1 MRFQN
6 KVIAGLAGLFGI
18 LGASVASASS
28 LEEIA
33 ASTYML
39 YGASSPHC
47 SAVAVSPTQFMTAQ
61 HCVEDTE
68 ELNIRTV
75 TKNDKFEKTSEEVRY
90 LKVLRSFKPE
100 DVAFLELLD
109 PKTSMPNTEY
119 VDIMEDVD
127 FVPKFGDPLIVVGYP
142 MVVDLTITSGEFT
155 GLVPLPM
162 DGAEGGFFKTTVPVT
177 GGNSGGG
184 LYAPMFTINKGVNT
198 LGLSPSNP
206 GIDYKL
212 IGMTSAGYRNVSFM
226 SYFSTPKSLDKVMK
240 GLLKTNAVSKDTDED
255 VKEERSDGKLINPAD
270 LR

>member
-184 LYAPMFTINKGVNT
+184 LYIPVHKYTDDVSRINVASSAPYT
-198 LGLSPSNP
+198 
-206 GIDYKL
+206 DYKL

-240 GLLKTNAVSKDTDED
+240 GLLKTTEASKKTDD
-255 VKEERSDGKLINPAD
+255 NVEEEKSTGRINPAD